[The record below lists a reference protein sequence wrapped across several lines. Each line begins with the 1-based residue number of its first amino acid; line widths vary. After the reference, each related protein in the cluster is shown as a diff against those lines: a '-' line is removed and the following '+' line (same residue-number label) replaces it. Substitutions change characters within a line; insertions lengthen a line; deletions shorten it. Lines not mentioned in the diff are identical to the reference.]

1 MNITRLLA
9 IIVTIV
15 AMFLPETIR
24 AQEFGDVGMG
34 RDFAVRFCASC
45 HTVDERNTPSPE
57 PAASPFKAVADRPST
72 TRMALTA
79 WLQSS
84 HPTMPNLILDS
95 EEKSNV
101 IAYIL
106 HLKDSP

>member
-1 MNITRLLA
+1 MNITRLLP
-9 IIVTIV
+9 IIATIV
-15 AMFLPETIR
+15 AMFLPEIIR

-34 RDFAVRFCASC
+34 RDFAVRFCANC
-45 HTVDERNTPSPE
+45 HAVDERNTTSPE
-57 PAASPFKAVADRPST
+57 PAAPPFKAVADMPST
-72 TRMALTA
+72 TRLALTV

-84 HPTMPNLILDS
+84 HPTMPNLILSS
-95 EEKSNV
+95 EEKDNV